1 MTIIDKPNITGGQ
14 GGRPSQKHGAGV
26 GIMAEQ
32 MMQEAADKAIPAG
45 YKQTEVGVIPEDW
58 IVEPLENFHI
68 QDLKKTLH
76 LKFLL
81 RSCSVS
87 IFAA

>member
-32 MMQEAADKAIPAG
+32 MMQEAADKAIPQG
-45 YKQTEVGVIPEDW
+45 ESVNK
-58 IVEPLENFHI
+58 
-68 QDLKKTLH
+68 
-76 LKFLL
+76 LL
-81 RSCSVS
+81 N
-87 IFAA
+87 